1 MCIAATTAP
10 TARRRTSL
18 LYEQHKRKAKF
29 RWNVVKLLF
38 ALLVVWYVKWTTK
51 TVLEGTDGTY
61 GEMDEDISAASSH
74 RRKNHPVSLQKANE
88 DYASNDDYSSSSSH
102 DKNTQTT
109 TDYDGA
115 TSEQQQQQQH
125 RTQNQQ
131 KSSSVP
137 DALPAVRTIPRPI
150 CGAHNQPC
158 AHGTCNDDETMCTC
172 SKIYV
177 GDLCDSPI
185 KLSGKK
191 LGGSLLQSWNLPY
204 TGPIIM
210 SKYNLGKHMNT
221 RKTGVLQLDLPNEVP
236 RFLGPIGP
244 PLLKILPSDDIF
256 RGNRLFFPTCA
267 VIGNSGSMKSRVN
280 RNRAA
285 EIDAHTVVIRFNDAK
300 TDSNYGDIVGRKTSM
315 RVVNAKH
322 FGFRETEDE
331 FVVQQMRSPQAFR
344 SFMGE
349 HRRNPGTPLY
359 SLHPDFASY
368 VIKSFPKIQTSVGFQ
383 GVLMAL
389 MSCGTVNVYGFSLG
403 PNEGFSQ
410 SYYRPDS
417 DEDLDADDDSSRNA
431 EAQMLRKREQTEW
444 KALSAMNGAGLI
456 TFRDKCVENCHVSR
470 SRCGQCMKKQE
481 KVITGEVDDVDDG
494 DENSGSNDDEDG
506 SSENDVRAEEEA

>member
-74 RRKNHPVSLQKANE
+74 RRKTIRYLCKKQTKIMLVTMITPPPPPTTKIRRL
-88 DYASNDDYSSSSSH
+88 
-102 DKNTQTT
+102 QTT
-109 TDYDGA
+109 MVA
-115 TSEQQQQQQH
+115 TSEQQQQQQQH

-158 AHGTCNDDETMCTC
+158 AIERNDDETMCMLEN
-172 SKIYV
+172 IV

-236 RFLGPIGP
+236 RF
-244 PLLKILPSDDIF
+244 
-256 RGNRLFFPTCA
+256 
-267 VIGNSGSMKSRVN
+267 
-280 RNRAA
+280 
-285 EIDAHTVVIRFNDAK
+285 
-300 TDSNYGDIVGRKTSM
+300 
-315 RVVNAKH
+315 
-322 FGFRETEDE
+322 
-331 FVVQQMRSPQAFR
+331 
-344 SFMGE
+344 
-349 HRRNPGTPLY
+349 
-359 SLHPDFASY
+359 
-368 VIKSFPKIQTSVGFQ
+368 
-383 GVLMAL
+383 
-389 MSCGTVNVYGFSLG
+389 
-403 PNEGFSQ
+403 
-410 SYYRPDS
+410 RPDWS
-417 DEDLDADDDSSRNA
+417 TFA
-431 EAQMLRKREQTEW
+431 ENITKR
-444 KALSAMNGAGLI
+444 
-456 TFRDKCVENCHVSR
+456 
-470 SRCGQCMKKQE
+470 
-481 KVITGEVDDVDDG
+481 
-494 DENSGSNDDEDG
+494 
-506 SSENDVRAEEEA
+506 